1 MKKIFTPEQEKQL
14 ISAIEAAEKNT
25 SGEIR
30 VHIEST
36 CSGDA
41 MGKAQKMFH
50 KLGMDKT
57 DLKNGIL
64 IYLAFE
70 SRTFAIIGD
79 KGINDKVASD
89 FWDKTKD
96 GMLENFKQSKFLEG
110 LVFGVSEAG
119 NKLKEFFPY
128 QSNDKNELS
137 NDISF
142 GA

>member
-30 VHIEST
+30 VHIESK
-36 CSGDA
+36 CFGDA
-41 MGKAQKMFH
+41 IGKAQKIFN
-50 KLGMDKT
+50 KLGMNKT

-70 SRTFAIIGD
+70 SKTFAIIGD

-110 LVFGVSEAG
+110 LIFGVNEAG

-128 QSNDKNELS
+128 QDSDKNELT